1 VRKLSPELAGT
12 EPIEKIDMSRDVFE
26 QMHAADEMSSEKL
39 SEGIE
44 GFSKALESLELL
56 LKNRLAKLEGN
67 ETLSHAAD
75 DIFHVYD
82 LDGDGFITREEWAG
96 SDAVFDALDSNRD
109 GKITAAEMA
118 AGLGAAYH
126 HHLVGVS

>member
-1 VRKLSPELAGT
+1 VRKLSPDLAGA
-12 EPIEKIDMSRDVFE
+12 EPIEKIEMNREVFD
-26 QMHAADEMSSEKL
+26 QMHQDDPMASEKL
-39 SEGIE
+39 TEGIE

-56 LKNRLAKLEGN
+56 LKNRLAQLEGQ
-67 ETLSHAAD
+67 EALSHAAD

-109 GKITAAEMA
+109 GKITPAEMA

-126 HHLVGVS
+126 HHLVGV